1 MEENKIMPDICL
13 VSMPFAALDQ
23 PSIGNSL
30 LTAAAKREGFS
41 IKSFYPSFQFA
52 KEVGLKKYTALNKTG
67 KAADLLGEWIFSQ
80 AAFPE
85 LHNKDNSYFRNK
97 LTTDKDIL
105 DNYFKITEKND
116 DVFETFYQARQQA
129 LPFIEKTAENI
140 LKFKPRII
148 GCSSNYQQ
156 HCSSL
161 ALLRVIKERN
171 PAIITLLGGANCEAS
186 MGQAAKRNFPWV
198 DFVVSGEADLLFP
211 GLCHILLEKGKD
223 IGINDLPFGVISDK
237 NSSKEVFSEIGNSYR
252 ATVDNLN
259 DLPIPDY
266 DDYFEQLTEYNFEKK
281 IFPSLIMETSRG
293 CWWAQKKPCTF
304 CGLNGCAY
312 QFRTKTPQRILNE
325 FNILYQKYKINKI
338 NKFIIT
344 DNVLSPKYF
353 KSVLPALAGEN
364 KPSFFVH
371 WEARAN
377 LNEEQVKILANSGAR
392 CIQIGIESL
401 HDECL
406 KLLNK
411 GVTAIQNIA
420 VLKFAME
427 NGIRIY
433 WNFLYEIL
441 GEKNC
446 WYKELA
452 KWLPLVYHLQPPGGV
467 SQIFYSRFSDY
478 HNNSEQYKIDLVPF
492 KEYFS
497 IYPLNKK
504 EMKDIAF
511 YFEDTTHIHTSGE
524 SIPKN
529 KGINIVKLMLNEWEK
544 LFKNYFNEKKKTKL
558 VVWEEEN
565 QSFIIDT
572 RPCATEENITLQGLE
587 RYVYYECRKP
597 RTKKSLFESL
607 KNKGFP
613 NINLKELDKSINY
626 LSEKKLILIL
636 NEEILS
642 LAIREPARTLLTNKE
657 FQTGN
662 IELTYILDSILQDSF
677 SIEKERED

>member
-1 MEENKIMPDICL
+1 MPDICL
-13 VSMPFAALDQ
+13 VSLPFAAIAQ

-30 LTAAAKREGFS
+30 LAAAAKRKGLS
-41 IKSFYPSFQFA
+41 VKSFYPNFQFA
-52 KEVGLKKYTALNKTG
+52 TEVGLKKYTAFIEAG
-67 KAADLLGEWIFSQ
+67 KAADLLGEWVFSQ
-80 AAFPE
+80 VAFPE

-105 DNYFKITEKND
+105 DNYFKITGKKN
-116 DVFETFYQARQQA
+116 DVFEAFYQARQIA

-140 LKFKPRII
+140 LKFKPKII

-161 ALLRVIKERN
+161 ALLRIIKEKN
-171 PAIITLLGGANCEAS
+171 PAIITLLGGANCETS

-211 GLCHILLEKGKD
+211 ELCQILLEKGKD
-223 IGINDLPFGVISDK
+223 ISINELPFGVISNK
-237 NSSKEVFSEIGNSYR
+237 NCFKENFSENKNTYR

-266 DDYFEQLTEYNFEKK
+266 DDYFEELAKYNFEKK
-281 IFPSLIMETSRG
+281 IFPFLVMETSRG

-325 FNILYQKYKINKI
+325 FDILYQKYRS

-344 DNVLSPKYF
+344 DNSLSPKYF

-392 CIQIGIESL
+392 YIQIGIESL

-433 WNFLYEIL
+433 WNFLYDIL
-441 GEKNC
+441 GEKDY

-467 SQIFYSRFSDY
+467 SKIFYSRFSDY
-478 HNNSEQYKIDLVPF
+478 HNYSKQYKLDLVPF

-504 EMKDIAF
+504 EMKEIAF
-511 YFEDTTHIHTSGE
+511 YFEDKNHTSGE
-524 SIPKN
+524 NISKN
-529 KGINIVKLMLNEWEK
+529 QGINIVKLMISEWEK
-544 LFKNYFNEKKKTKL
+544 LFKNYFNENRKTKL
-558 VVWEEEN
+558 VVWEEEK

-572 RPCATEENITLQGLE
+572 RPCATEENITLKGLE
-587 RYVYYECRKP
+587 HYVYYECKKP
-597 RTKKSLFESL
+597 RTKKSLLKSL
-607 KNKGFP
+607 QNKGFP
-613 NINLKELDKSINY
+613 NINISELNEVINY

-642 LAIREPARTLLTNKE
+642 LAVREPVRPLITNGE

-662 IELTYILDSILQDSF
+662 IGLTYILDSILQDSF
-677 SIEKERED
+677 SIEKGRKD